1 MNASTRFAAS
11 LLKSSLKS
19 EGHALALLDVAAEKL
34 ALRPETASLL
44 RQAIETH
51 FAPTAETLRDPE
63 PATRFCAPA
72 GSGDFQAEPRDGEQ
86 APSRPLTKAP
96 PPLSDMGFE
105 LEQTET
111 APV

>member
-11 LLKSSLKS
+11 LLKSSLKT
-19 EGHALALLDVAAEKL
+19 EGRALALLDAAAEKL

-63 PATRFCAPA
+63 PATRFCSPA
-72 GSGDFQAEPRDGEQ
+72 GEFAAEPRDGEQ
-86 APSRPLTKAP
+86 APSRPVTIAP

-105 LEQTET
+105 LDVEQTET
-111 APV
+111 APC